1 MVVNSTEQLMA
12 ALRADMRKKK
22 LKATQLAAKAG
33 VSNVTLSHWLAGR
46 NGPTLAPL
54 LPVLD
59 ALGLEMHVRRK
70 GEQSNG

>member
-1 MVVNSTEQLMA
+1 MVVKTTEQLMA
-12 ALRADMRKKK
+12 ALRADMRRKK
-22 LKATQLAAKAG
+22 LKATVLAEQAG
-33 VSNVTLSHWLAGR
+33 ISNVTLCHWLTCR

-70 GEQSNG
+70 